1 MIPYIEYVTQQ
12 AKIEALCGE
21 NDEYNEQID
30 VIKKY
35 LAKNVNLKTKVN
47 NYAEL
52 MEELEDIKKRII
64 KEQLQE
70 EIIEQP
76 LIIPFKEF
84 EEKFNEEEVLKNNI
98 SLFSGMLS
106 YEDEEGLRDK
116 VIFGLAE
123 QLFGKL

>member
-30 VIKKY
+30 VINKY

-47 NYAEL
+47 KYAEL
-52 MEELEDIKKRII
+52 MEQLEDIKQRII

-76 LIIPFKEF
+76 LITQTSHK
-84 EEKFNEEEVLKNNI
+84 V
-98 SLFSGMLS
+98 FSM
-106 YEDEEGLRDK
+106 
-116 VIFGLAE
+116 
-123 QLFGKL
+123 

>member
-21 NDEYNEQID
+21 NGEYNEQID
-30 VIKKY
+30 VINKY

-47 NYAEL
+47 KYAEL
-52 MEELEDIKKRII
+52 MEQLEDIKQRII

>member
-30 VIKKY
+30 VINKY

-47 NYAEL
+47 KYAEL
-52 MEELEDIKKRII
+52 MEQLEDIKQRII